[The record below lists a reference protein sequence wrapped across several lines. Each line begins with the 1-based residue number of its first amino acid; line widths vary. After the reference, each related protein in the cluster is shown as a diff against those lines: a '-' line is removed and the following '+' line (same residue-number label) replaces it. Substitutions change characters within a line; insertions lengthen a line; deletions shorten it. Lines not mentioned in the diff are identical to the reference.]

1 MIENVSE
8 ISLLCICSKLKH
20 YVQIFKLWLVK
31 AFIYDNRRGGGGRE
45 VAGWFTVT
53 NLVANLTISKAILL

>member
-8 ISLLCICSKLKH
+8 ISLLSICSKLKH
-20 YVQIFKLWLVK
+20 YVQIYKLWLVK
-31 AFIYDNRRGGGGRE
+31 AFIYDNRRGGRRE

-53 NLVANLTISKAILL
+53 NFVANLTISKAILL

>member
-20 YVQIFKLWLVK
+20 YVQIYKLWLVK
-31 AFIYDNRRGGGGRE
+31 AFIYDNRRGGGG
-45 VAGWFTVT
+45 G
-53 NLVANLTISKAILL
+53 K

>member
-20 YVQIFKLWLVK
+20 YVQIYKLWLVK
-31 AFIYDNRRGGGGRE
+31 AFIYDNRRGGEEGSSRMVHCDKLGG
-45 VAGWFTVT
+45 
-53 NLVANLTISKAILL
+53 